1 MSSVVPTDRRHAV
14 RIGFARTAA
23 GVIGAALAIL
33 LLAIGSLPVDPESG
47 FDTRNGTREYPD
59 VDAILTVCMI
69 SALAI
74 PIAAAIGL
82 AIGRGPCRG
91 FCGVVLAIA
100 AYIYL

>member
-1 MSSVVPTDRRHAV
+1 MSSLAPTDRRYAV
-14 RIGFARTAA
+14 RVGFARTAA

-33 LLAIGSLPVDPESG
+33 LLAIGSLPVDPASE

-59 VDAILTVCMI
+59 VDAILTVCAV
-69 SALAI
+69 SALII

-82 AIGRGPCRG
+82 GIGRGRCRG
-91 FCGVVLAIA
+91 FCGIVLAIA